1 MSGRIAP
8 ALAVSAAAATL
19 AVGSAPAAVGLSPG
33 VYVTKVS
40 GATPAPLNGT
50 WRLAFKGKNFTITRN
65 GKPAVAGRAMI
76 SGRRVVFHDTAG
88 SYRCLPSQAVGTYR
102 WLLRRSSLT
111 LSVVRDDCSGRKA
124 ILTNG
129 FTRVAPH

>member
-1 MSGRIAP
+1 MIGRLAP
-8 ALAVSAAAATL
+8 ALAVSAAAL
-19 AVGSAPAAVGLSPG
+19 AAGSASAAVGLSPG
-33 VYVTKVS
+33 LYVTKVT

-65 GKPAVAGRAMI
+65 GKPAVAGRVTI

-88 SYRCLPSQAVGTYR
+88 SYRCPPAQAVGTYR
-102 WLLRRSSLT
+102 WSLRRNSLT

-129 FTRVAPH
+129 FTRVAHS